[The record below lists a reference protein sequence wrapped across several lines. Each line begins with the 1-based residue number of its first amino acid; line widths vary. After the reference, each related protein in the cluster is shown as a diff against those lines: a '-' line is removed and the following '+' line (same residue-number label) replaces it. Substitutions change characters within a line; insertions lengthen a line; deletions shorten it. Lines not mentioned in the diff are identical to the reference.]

1 MATLLEKIKLLKG
14 LHNGETAYVGPFY
27 TTVDVTRRC
36 NLSCPGCRYHS
47 SFMRTIPSPG
57 DHDVRDLPF
66 PLFIRICNE
75 LRSMGTRSLILIGE
89 GEPLLHPHL
98 LDLIVTAKDA
108 GLHVTLLTNGTLL
121 DEKRIQSLIDSRL
134 DILKVS
140 LWGSS
145 EEEYECN
152 YPGADPKN
160 FEKIIGRLK
169 YLHSTKAAQ
178 KRKLPLVVLHTP
190 ITRHNFHSLEK
201 RVELAHETRCNVL
214 TFSPLKTRRGELA
227 GEALA
232 TGEESQVGLTLSRI
246 EGQLNSLSIKHN
258 INETLLRYRIGEA
271 VWQKLPCYIAWL
283 HVRIK
288 VDGTVLPCNPC
299 DLSIG
304 NLNENNLPEIWN
316 SLAMRNFRRQVLS
329 RQGLSEMTLHCDCGY
344 CCHTLDNWR
353 MDWVFRWLSPF
364 LGALRLSRAS

>member
-1 MATLLEKIKLLKG
+1 MATFLKKIRLLKG
-14 LHNGETAYVGPFY
+14 LHTGETAYVGPFY

-47 SFMRTIPSPG
+47 SVMRTIPSPG
-57 DHDVRDLPF
+57 DQEVLDLPF
-66 PLFIRICNE
+66 DLFIRTCSE
-75 LRSMGTRSLILIGE
+75 LQSMGTRSIILIGE
-89 GEPLLHPHL
+89 GEPFLHPRL
-98 LDLIVTAKDA
+98 LDLIAAAKDA

-121 DEKRIQSLIDSRL
+121 DEKRIQPLIDSRL

-140 LWGSS
+140 LWRSS

-152 YPGADPKN
+152 YPGADSKN

-169 YLHSTKAAQ
+169 CLSSTKVAQ
-178 KRKLPLVVLHTP
+178 KSKLPLVVLHTP
-190 ITRHNFHSLEK
+190 ITRHNFQSLEK
-201 RVELAHETRCNVL
+201 RVELAHETGCNIL
-214 TFSPLKTRRGELA
+214 TFSPLKTRKGELA
-227 GEALA
+227 REALA
-232 TGEESQVGLTLSRI
+232 TDEERQVVLTLSRI
-246 EGQLNSLSIKHN
+246 EGRLNSLSIKHN

-299 DLSIG
+299 ELSIG
-304 NLNENNLPEIWN
+304 NLNENSLPEIWN
-316 SLAMRNFRRQVLS
+316 SLAMKNFRRQVLS
-329 RQGLSEMTLHCDCGY
+329 RQGLAEMTLHCDCGY

-353 MDWVFRWLSPF
+353 MDRVFQWLSPF
-364 LGALRLSRAS
+364 LGTRRLSRAS